1 MKHFATRNSLNK
13 VCCTTIHDE
22 DNNWI
27 FSDWIGFIREE
38 DIKNWSL
45 PFLEMIKQTNCQNF
59 LNSNLEVQSTWQNAN
74 PWIVA
79 ELIPKVI
86 EAGLKNYAHIIPSQL
101 FGQLTAKDLESKI
114 KDTNFTMK
122 IFEDI
127 DSAQRWLRIV

>member
-1 MKHFATRNSLNK
+1 MKHFATRNSFNK
-13 VCCTTIHDE
+13 VCCTTIYDD

-27 FSDWIGFIREE
+27 FSNWIGFIREE
-38 DIKNWSL
+38 DIKNWAV
-45 PFLEMIKQTNCQNF
+45 PFLEMIKQTKCENL

-74 PWIVA
+74 SWIVA

-114 KDTNFTMK
+114 KDTNFTMR

-127 DSAQRWLRIV
+127 DSAQRWLKSV